1 MFGLQ
6 VSRSTVEEGRSW
18 VVDIYLEAFFDTR
31 QSRQADRR
39 SARRHSSLARLLLHG
54 CVRRSKEMK
63 KLLVSI
69 IMSAALVTA
78 LGCSN
83 WNRMTPKSLDNS
95 STASEI
101 KKNLLVDHLTGIDVD
116 VNEGVVTLAGH
127 LPTAAD
133 RQKAYDDAA
142 KVTGV
147 KKVVNH
153 IDVP

>member
-1 MFGLQ
+1 
-6 VSRSTVEEGRSW
+6 
-18 VVDIYLEAFFDTR
+18 
-31 QSRQADRR
+31 
-39 SARRHSSLARLLLHG
+39 
-54 CVRRSKEMK
+54 MK
-63 KLLVSI
+63 KVLVST
-69 IMSAALVTA
+69 IMSVALITA

-95 STASEI
+95 TTATEV
-101 KKNLLVDHLTGIDVD
+101 KKNLLADHLTGVDVD
-116 VNEGVVTLAGH
+116 VTDGVVTLAGH

-147 KKVVNH
+147 KSVVNH

>member
-1 MFGLQ
+1 
-6 VSRSTVEEGRSW
+6 
-18 VVDIYLEAFFDTR
+18 
-31 QSRQADRR
+31 
-39 SARRHSSLARLLLHG
+39 
-54 CVRRSKEMK
+54 MK
-63 KLLVSI
+63 KILVSI
-69 IMSAALVTA
+69 IMPVALVAA

-101 KKNLLVDHLTGIDVD
+101 KKNLLGDHLTGIDVD

-133 RQKAYDDAA
+133 RHKAYEDAA

-147 KKVVNH
+147 KKVVDH
-153 IDVP
+153 IEVP

>member
-1 MFGLQ
+1 
-6 VSRSTVEEGRSW
+6 
-18 VVDIYLEAFFDTR
+18 
-31 QSRQADRR
+31 
-39 SARRHSSLARLLLHG
+39 
-54 CVRRSKEMK
+54 MK
-63 KLLVSI
+63 KVLVST
-69 IMSAALVTA
+69 IMSVALITA

-95 STASEI
+95 TTATEI
-101 KKNLLVDHLTGIDVD
+101 KKNLVADHLTGVDVD
-116 VNEGVVTLAGH
+116 VTDGVATLSGH

-147 KKVVNH
+147 KSVVNH

>member
-1 MFGLQ
+1 
-6 VSRSTVEEGRSW
+6 
-18 VVDIYLEAFFDTR
+18 
-31 QSRQADRR
+31 
-39 SARRHSSLARLLLHG
+39 
-54 CVRRSKEMK
+54 MK
-63 KLLVSI
+63 KLLGSL
-69 IMSAALVTA
+69 IMSAVLVTA

-101 KKNLLVDHLTGIDVD
+101 KKNLLADHLTGVDVD
-116 VNEGVVTLAGH
+116 VSDGVVTLAGH

-133 RQKAYDDAA
+133 RQTAYADAA

-147 KKVVNH
+147 KKVINH

>member
-1 MFGLQ
+1 
-6 VSRSTVEEGRSW
+6 
-18 VVDIYLEAFFDTR
+18 
-31 QSRQADRR
+31 
-39 SARRHSSLARLLLHG
+39 
-54 CVRRSKEMK
+54 MK

-69 IMSAALVTA
+69 IISAALVMA

-95 STASEI
+95 TTASEV
-101 KKNLLVDHLTGIDVD
+101 KKNLLADHLTGVDVD

>member
-1 MFGLQ
+1 
-6 VSRSTVEEGRSW
+6 
-18 VVDIYLEAFFDTR
+18 
-31 QSRQADRR
+31 
-39 SARRHSSLARLLLHG
+39 
-54 CVRRSKEMK
+54 MK
-63 KLLVSI
+63 KLLVST
-69 IMSAALVTA
+69 IMSVALITA

-83 WNRMTPKSLDNS
+83 WNRMTPKSLDNTT
-95 STASEI
+95 TATEV
-101 KKNLLVDHLTGIDVD
+101 KKNLLGDHLTGVDVD
-116 VNEGVVTLAGH
+116 VTDGVVTLAGH

>member
-1 MFGLQ
+1 
-6 VSRSTVEEGRSW
+6 
-18 VVDIYLEAFFDTR
+18 
-31 QSRQADRR
+31 
-39 SARRHSSLARLLLHG
+39 
-54 CVRRSKEMK
+54 MK
-63 KLLVSI
+63 KLLVSTL
-69 IMSAALVTA
+69 MSAAMVTA

-95 STASEI
+95 TTASEV
-101 KKNLLVDHLTGIDVD
+101 KKNLVADHLTGVDVD
-116 VNEGVVTLAGH
+116 VTDGVVTLAGH

-147 KKVVNH
+147 KRVVNH

>member
-1 MFGLQ
+1 
-6 VSRSTVEEGRSW
+6 
-18 VVDIYLEAFFDTR
+18 
-31 QSRQADRR
+31 
-39 SARRHSSLARLLLHG
+39 
-54 CVRRSKEMK
+54 MK

-69 IMSAALVTA
+69 TMSVALIAALS
-78 LGCSN
+78 CSN

-95 STASEI
+95 TTASEV
-101 KKNLLVDHLTGIDVD
+101 KKNLLADHLTGVDVD

>member
-1 MFGLQ
+1 
-6 VSRSTVEEGRSW
+6 
-18 VVDIYLEAFFDTR
+18 
-31 QSRQADRR
+31 
-39 SARRHSSLARLLLHG
+39 
-54 CVRRSKEMK
+54 MK

-69 IMSAALVTA
+69 IMSAALVA
-78 LGCSN
+78 SLGCSN

-101 KKNLLVDHLTGIDVD
+101 KKNLLADRLTGIDVD
-116 VNEGVVTLAGH
+116 VNEGVVTLTGH

-133 RQKAYDDAA
+133 REKAKDDAE

>member
-1 MFGLQ
+1 
-6 VSRSTVEEGRSW
+6 
-18 VVDIYLEAFFDTR
+18 
-31 QSRQADRR
+31 
-39 SARRHSSLARLLLHG
+39 
-54 CVRRSKEMK
+54 MK
-63 KLLVSI
+63 KLLISTIVSV
-69 IMSAALVTA
+69 ALITS

-95 STASEI
+95 TTATEI
-101 KKNLLVDHLTGIDVD
+101 KKNLLADHLTGVDVD

-147 KKVVNH
+147 KSVVNH
-153 IDVP
+153 IEVP

>member
-1 MFGLQ
+1 M
-6 VSRSTVEEGRSW
+6 VASTICSV
-18 VVDIYLEAFFDTR
+18 
-31 QSRQADRR
+31 
-39 SARRHSSLARLLLHG
+39 RRHSSLACLLLYSLF
-54 CVRRSKEMK
+54 RRTNQMK

-95 STASEI
+95 TTASEI
-101 KKNLLVDHLTGIDVD
+101 KKNLLVDRLTGVDVD
-116 VNEGVVTLAGH
+116 VNEGVVTLTGH

-147 KKVVNH
+147 KQVVNH

>member
-1 MFGLQ
+1 
-6 VSRSTVEEGRSW
+6 
-18 VVDIYLEAFFDTR
+18 
-31 QSRQADRR
+31 
-39 SARRHSSLARLLLHG
+39 
-54 CVRRSKEMK
+54 MK

-69 IMSAALVTA
+69 ITSAALVMV

-83 WNRMTPKSLDNS
+83 WNRMTPKSIDNS
-95 STASEI
+95 TTASEI
-101 KKNLLVDHLTGIDVD
+101 KKNFLEDHLTGVDVD

-153 IDVP
+153 IGVP

>member
-1 MFGLQ
+1 
-6 VSRSTVEEGRSW
+6 
-18 VVDIYLEAFFDTR
+18 
-31 QSRQADRR
+31 
-39 SARRHSSLARLLLHG
+39 
-54 CVRRSKEMK
+54 MK

-69 IMSAALVTA
+69 MSVALVAT

-95 STASEI
+95 STASEV
-101 KKNLLVDHLTGIDVD
+101 KKNLLADHLTGVDVD

>member
-1 MFGLQ
+1 
-6 VSRSTVEEGRSW
+6 
-18 VVDIYLEAFFDTR
+18 
-31 QSRQADRR
+31 
-39 SARRHSSLARLLLHG
+39 
-54 CVRRSKEMK
+54 MK

-69 IMSAALVTA
+69 LTTVALVAA

-95 STASEI
+95 TTASEV
-101 KKNLLVDHLTGIDVD
+101 KKNLLADHLTGVDVD
-116 VNEGVVTLAGH
+116 VTEGVVTLAGH
-127 LPTAAD
+127 LPTTAD

>member
-1 MFGLQ
+1 
-6 VSRSTVEEGRSW
+6 
-18 VVDIYLEAFFDTR
+18 
-31 QSRQADRR
+31 
-39 SARRHSSLARLLLHG
+39 
-54 CVRRSKEMK
+54 MK
-63 KLLVSI
+63 KLLVST
-69 IMSAALVTA
+69 IMSVALITA

-83 WNRMTPKSLDNS
+83 WNRMTPKSLDNAT
-95 STASEI
+95 TATEI
-101 KKNLLVDHLTGIDVD
+101 KKNLLADHLTGVDVD

-147 KKVVNH
+147 KTVVNH